1 MPHLNSNA
9 VNLAFRDF
17 GNDLLNSAKEAL
29 SAALPDQAA
38 KVAEVLA
45 QLQSELQVELSPK
58 RGKRGAKAAAAAAGG
73 APVAKRAPSEYNVF
87 MGEGMRRLGATN
99 KGLSKSE
106 LMKLV
111 AAEWKEL
118 KAKKAGAAAAP
129 AAPQPKSK

>member
-38 KVAEVLA
+38 KIAEVLA

-58 RGKRGAKAAAAAAGG
+58 RGKRGAKAAAAAGG
-73 APVAKRAPSEYNVF
+73 APVAKRAPSEYNIF

-99 KGLSKSE
+99 KNLSKSE

-129 AAPQPKSK
+129 AAAQPKSK